1 MFVKEICSSF
11 LVNEIADGKLNWSK
25 MAGIS
30 GFSSSPAA
38 PTSKSDAISSKN
50 KPAVLTRA
58 QNFRKN
64 WPWYAKNQ
72 ARETLLHLEQILTR
86 LEGLRHLHVQVQRL
100 PVEAASG
107 KDERQGGRHP
117 VLN

>member
-50 KPAVLTRA
+50 KPAVLTRT
-58 QNFRKN
+58 QNFRK
-64 WPWYAKNQ
+64 
-72 ARETLLHLEQILTR
+72 ILGHGMPR
-86 LEGLRHLHVQVQRL
+86 IK
-100 PVEAASG
+100 PVKPFFTWNKS
-107 KDERQGGRHP
+107 
-117 VLN
+117 